1 MADVVMPQMGES
13 IFEGTITKWLKKPGD
28 KVERDEP
35 LFEISTDKVDAEIP
49 APAAGV
55 LREIKVAEGKTVP
68 IQTVVAVIDVAGAAP
83 APQAQPGTTTPQARP
98 ATPGAGAG
106 REAKVQQ
113 AAKPLAAAVPTP
125 ATRPGVTPP
134 RASPDEAPES
144 EPSGG
149 EQERVFSSP
158 LVRRLAE
165 ENNID
170 LAALHGTGAGG
181 RVSKKDV
188 LAAIAAGQA
197 SPAPA
202 AIPAQQAGRES
213 SAAPVIPSAPASP
226 VGPARESG
234 AATRPELEPV
244 VPRERIY
251 FGHYEAQPMS
261 VMRQRIAEHM
271 VRSKRA
277 SPHVYSIDEADLTRI
292 ANIRAAAQS
301 EFAEKHQTKLT
312 FMAFFVRACVDA
324 LRDFPTV
331 NASIDGPAG
340 GVAWR
345 GQHWHR
351 RGARLGTDRAGDK
364 KCRGKKFP
372 GLAARHQRPGGTGA
386 GQEAEARRG
395 AGEHIF
401 DHQSRNFRRADGPA
415 DH

>member
-68 IQTVVAVIDVAGAAP
+68 IQTVVAVIEVAGAAP
-83 APQAQPGTTTPQARP
+83 ARQAQSGTTTPQAQPKTTAPQDQPGTSTAQAQPATPAPRAQLGTTTPQARP

-106 REAKVQQ
+106 QEGKVQQ
-113 AAKPLAAAVPTP
+113 AAKPPAAAAPTP
-125 ATRPGVTPP
+125 ATRPAGVTPP

-170 LAALHGTGAGG
+170 LAALQGTGAGG

-202 AIPAQQAGRES
+202 ALPAPQAGRES
-213 SAAPVIPSAPASP
+213 SAAPLIPSSPPSP
-226 VGPARESG
+226 VGPAPESG

-244 VPRERIY
+244 VPPERIY
-251 FGHYEAQPMS
+251 FGHYEAQRMASCGS
-261 VMRQRIAEHM
+261 VLPSTWCVPSVPLRMFIP
-271 VRSKRA
+271 STKR
-277 SPHVYSIDEADLTRI
+277 T
-292 ANIRAAAQS
+292 
-301 EFAEKHQTKLT
+301 
-312 FMAFFVRACVDA
+312 
-324 LRDFPTV
+324 
-331 NASIDGPAG
+331 
-340 GVAWR
+340 
-345 GQHWHR
+345 
-351 RGARLGTDRAGDK
+351 
-364 KCRGKKFP
+364 
-372 GLAARHQRPGGTGA
+372 
-386 GQEAEARRG
+386 
-395 AGEHIF
+395 
-401 DHQSRNFRRADGPA
+401 
-415 DH
+415 